1 MRRRRHSL
9 VALSILSTL
18 AILASCNDDDSA
30 FWGDPDSSGTGG
42 TGGTGGG
49 DTGGG
54 GGGDN
59 GGGDNGGGGSGT
71 GDPGS
76 LGVAT
81 MIFAEAGGNVG
92 FDNTLMNGAGTIAV
106 FIASSDP
113 LGTNPTG
120 DDQLFSIAFG
130 DPAPVQLTSGPG
142 NGFRSTD
149 DFDIDSSGT
158 RVVFVSS
165 EDLTGGNPTL
175 APNIFIA
182 STDGSGIVQ
191 VTSFPSGSVAD
202 PGITGDGSVI
212 YFTSSSD
219 LTGGNPMNDTQIFSI
234 APDGSNLA
242 QVTTGA
248 TAAEQVEIADSGNKL
263 VWADTSD
270 PFGTN
275 GDGSREIFAMNTDGT
290 NLMQL
295 TMSAGNS
302 DTPRVSD
309 DGAYVVFTSTGE
321 FSAGS
326 NADGLLEVYVASTD
340 GSGIT
345 RITDSNDDSGLRF
358 NGTAPAVDIS
368 GNGQWITF
376 MSYGDF
382 SGLNSGGEY
391 TVFWASRDGTQIQ
404 QQLRVE
410 TVPAEASSRFAEVP
424 RLSDDGSRIM
434 FSALEAFA
442 DNAPAAGWK
451 LYVHNRL

>member
-1 MRRRRHSL
+1 MRRHRHSL

-30 FWGDPDSSGTGG
+30 FWADSDTSGTGG
-42 TGGTGGG
+42 SGGDGTGGDGSGG
-49 DTGGG
+49 DGTGGDG
-54 GGGDN
+54 TGGD
-59 GGGDNGGGGSGT
+59 GSGT

-81 MIFAEAGGNVG
+81 MVFAEAGGNFG
-92 FDNTLMNGAGTIAV
+92 FDNTLMNGAGTVAV

-120 DDQLFSIAFG
+120 DDQLFSIGFG

-149 DFDIDSSGT
+149 DFDIDSLGT
-158 RVVFVSS
+158 SVAFVSS

-175 APNIFIA
+175 APNIFVA
-182 STDGSGIVQ
+182 ATDGSGIRQ
-191 VTSFPSGSVAD
+191 VTSFPTGSVAD
-202 PGITGDGSVI
+202 PSITGDGSVI
-212 YFTSSSD
+212 YFTSSGD

-234 APDGSNLA
+234 ARDGSNLA

-248 TAAEQVEIADSGNKL
+248 TAAEQVEVADSGNKL
-263 VWADTSD
+263 VWVDTSD

-321 FSAGS
+321 FSAAS
-326 NADGLLEVYVASTD
+326 NADGRLEVYVANAD
-340 GSGIT
+340 GGGIT
-345 RITDSNDDSGLRF
+345 RITDSSDDSGLRF

-368 GNGQWITF
+368 GNGEWITF

-410 TVPAEASSRFAEVP
+410 TVPADASSRFAEVP
-424 RLSDDGSRIM
+424 RISDDGSLIM

-442 DNAPAAGWK
+442 DNAPTDGWK
-451 LYVHNRL
+451 LYVHTRL